1 MFIRFITFFMIRRLF
16 FGLFLAVLA
25 VVLYFNPNFKTIAAG
40 VAILLF
46 GMIMLE
52 EGFKVFTK
60 GPLQNLL
67 KNATDKL
74 YKSITVG
81 ATVTALIQSSSL
93 VSVITISFISAGLI
107 SLSGGL
113 GLIFGA
119 NIGTTATAWLVA
131 GFGLKIKI
139 SALAMP
145 MLVFGI
151 IFSFQKTKAL
161 KGIGNVLAG
170 LGFFF
175 LGIHYMKEGFD
186 VFKEYIDLTQ
196 FAVSGYLGVIIYTG
210 VGIVITTI
218 LQSSS
223 ATLALILTALAAGQ
237 LEYEN
242 ALALAIGANVGTTI
256 TAVLGS
262 LSSNIAGKRLAM
274 AHLIFNLVTGIVA
287 LAIIFPLANLVD
299 YLANVVGI
307 SPNDYT
313 LKLAIFHTI
322 FNVLGVLLMIP
333 FISKLEAFLI
343 RFLKDK
349 DVATISISTPK
360 YLNETIMN
368 FPGTA
373 IYSLFKESR
382 YLFKNAIF
390 EIVAH
395 GLNIHREDIKSEQK
409 IKKIIKKSTEDM
421 EVDVEELYYVKVKT
435 IYGEILKYATTAQSE
450 LKLTKKQHK
459 AVNEIKVANRKM
471 VEIIKDVRELHKNV
485 TLARNL
491 NNPYLM
497 KEYNSFRKKITK
509 VLRVIYLFKED
520 SEKYAN
526 QLGRLKV
533 VAKENVRKSNKSI
546 DKLIRKDLISV
557 EMASSLFND
566 YSNVNDIS
574 KKLIEVAE
582 LLYGNKDS
590 LFENGN
596 SKNKKEV

>member
-1 MFIRFITFFMIRRLF
+1 MIRKVSF
-16 FGLFLAVLA
+16 TIFLAALA
-25 VVLYFNPNFKTIAAG
+25 VVLYFNPNFKTISAG

-60 GPLQNLL
+60 GPLQNIL
-67 KNATDKL
+67 KKATNKL
-74 YKSITVG
+74 YKSITAG
-81 ATVTALIQSSSL
+81 AFVTALIQSSSL

-145 MLVFGI
+145 MLIFGI
-151 IFSFQKTKAL
+151 IFSFQKKVAL
-161 KGIGNVLAG
+161 KGVGNVLAG

-186 VFKEYIDLTQ
+186 IFKQYIDLTQ
-196 FAVSGYLGVIIYTG
+196 FAVSGFLGALIYAG
-210 VGIVITTI
+210 LGILITTI

-237 LEYEN
+237 IEYEN

-262 LSSNIAGKRLAM
+262 LSSNIAGKRLAG
-274 AHLIFNLVTGIVA
+274 AHLVFNVTTGIIT
-287 LAIIFPLANLVD
+287 LILIFPLARLVNHLSELLQIAHD
-299 YLANVVGI
+299 
-307 SPNDYT
+307 DYT
-313 LKLAIFHTI
+313 LKLALFHTI
-322 FNVLGVLLMIP
+322 FNVLGVLVMIP
-333 FISKLEAFLI
+333 FINILERFLI
-343 RFLKDK
+343 KVIKDK
-349 DVATISISTPK
+349 KTKDIDDAKFLTESV
-360 YLNETIMN
+360 LE

-373 IYSLFKESR
+373 ISSLVKESE

-395 GLNIHREDIKSEQK
+395 GLNIHQSDIKSDLK
-409 IKKIIKKSTEDM
+409 IKKIIKKSTVDM
-421 EVDVEELYYVKVKT
+421 ETDVEELYYTKVKS
-435 IYGEILKYATTAQSE
+435 IYGEIIRYATTVQSD
-450 LKLTKKQHK
+450 LILNKKQHK
-459 AVNEIKVANRKM
+459 TITEIKIANRKM
-471 VEIIKDVRELHKNV
+471 VEIIKDIRELNKNLTSSV
-485 TLARNL
+485 SL
-491 NNPYLM
+491 NNKDLHH
-497 KEYNSFRKKITK
+497 EYDNFRKKVTK
-509 VLRVIYLFKED
+509 VLRVIYLFSTEEN
-520 SEKYAN
+520 SEKYAEKLN
-526 QLGRLKV
+526 EL
-533 VAKENVRKSNKSI
+533 KENARENIRQSNKSI
-546 DKLIRKDLISV
+546 DKLIRKDLISA

-566 YSNVNDIS
+566 FTNVNDMI

-582 LLYGNKDS
+582 LLYGEKDS
-590 LFENGN
+590 LLENGKVKKKK
-596 SKNKKEV
+596 KNK

>member
-1 MFIRFITFFMIRRLF
+1 MFIHFIAYFMIRKLF
-16 FGLFLAVLA
+16 FTAFLIALGVLLF
-25 VVLYFNPNFKTIAAG
+25 FNPNFKTIAAG
-40 VAILLF
+40 IAILLF
-46 GMIMLE
+46 GMILLE

-67 KNATDKL
+67 KNATNKL

-81 ATVTALIQSSSL
+81 AAVTALIQSSSL

-131 GFGLKIKI
+131 GFGLKVKI

-161 KGIGNVLAG
+161 KGVGNVLAG

-175 LGIHYMKEGFD
+175 LGIHFMKEGFD

-196 FAVSGYLGVIIYTG
+196 FAVSGYLGVLIYAGIGII
-210 VGIVITTI
+210 ITTI

-237 LEYEN
+237 IEYEN
-242 ALALAIGANVGTTI
+242 ALALAIGANIGTTI

-274 AHLIFNLVTGIVA
+274 AHLIFNLVTGLVTLA
-287 LAIIFPLANLVD
+287 LIFHLANLVD
-299 YLANVVGI
+299 YLSNSMGI
-307 SPNDYT
+307 AATDYT
-313 LKLAIFHTI
+313 LKLALFHTI
-322 FNVLGVLLMIP
+322 FNVLGVLIMIP
-333 FISKLEAFLI
+333 FISRLETFLI
-343 RFLKDK
+343 RFLKEKADK
-349 DVATISISTPK
+349 DISTPK
-360 YLNETIMN
+360 YLNESILN

-382 YLFKNAIF
+382 FLFKNAIF
-390 EIVAH
+390 EAVSH
-395 GLNIHREDIKSEQK
+395 GLNIHRNDIKSEEK

-421 EVDVEELYYVKVKT
+421 EVDIDEIYYKKVKT
-435 IYGEILKYATTAQSE
+435 IYGEILKYATTAQSD
-450 LKLTKKQHK
+450 LKLTKKQQK
-459 AVNEIKVANRKM
+459 ALIEIKVANRKM
-471 VEIIKDVRELHKNV
+471 VEIVKNVRELQKNV
-485 TLARNL
+485 VLAKSSD
-491 NNPYLM
+491 NPYLI
-497 KEYNSFRKKITK
+497 KQYNNFRKKITK
-509 VLRVIYLFKED
+509 VLRVIYLFRTEENSAKYAEKLARLKED
-520 SEKYAN
+520 AQVN
-526 QLGRLKV
+526 I
-533 VAKENVRKSNKSI
+533 RKSNKSI
-546 DKLIRKDLISV
+546 DKLIRKDLISA

-566 YSNVNDIS
+566 FSNVNDIS

-582 LLYGNKDS
+582 LLYSQKDS
-590 LFENGN
+590 LFENGDA
-596 SKNKKEV
+596 KK